1 MSAVGFT
8 FDPEDCG
15 KIVLDTTSMDVAGP
29 WRYDYAGRMQ
39 INLSTAEC
47 VELFRALRDQIGQY
61 VAEMETEFR
70 RYQAA
75 RAAGDVASVAAD
87 DPDAGP
93 QPRELWEDWVD
104 DQRKRVKDG
113 NA

>member
-1 MSAVGFT
+1 MSAVGFQ
-8 FDPEDCG
+8 FDAEDCG
-15 KIVLDTTSMDVAGP
+15 KLLLDTTSMDVAGP

-47 VELFRALRDQIGQY
+47 VELFRALREQIGGY
-61 VAEMETEFR
+61 VAEMEQEHR

-75 RAAGDVASVAAD
+75 RAAGDVAAAAD
-87 DPDAGP
+87 DSDDGP
-93 QPRELWEDWVD
+93 RVRELWEDWVD
-104 DQRKRVKDG
+104 EQRKRVKEG